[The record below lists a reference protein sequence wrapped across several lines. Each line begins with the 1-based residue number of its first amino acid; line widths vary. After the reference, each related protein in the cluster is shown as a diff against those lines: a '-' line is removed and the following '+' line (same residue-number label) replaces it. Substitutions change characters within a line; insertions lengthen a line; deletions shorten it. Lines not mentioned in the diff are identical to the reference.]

1 LQLRTYRTTLAT
13 FNAESQEASMT
24 VLMTMDLPV
33 QRADLEA
40 VSSAMGVRENPP
52 AGLIVH
58 VMSETSN
65 GVHVVDIWE
74 SKAAFDKFNDDR
86 LMPTMQ
92 KVMAERN
99 ISMDGPPPVPT
110 FDEAFDMVRG
120 R

>member
-1 LQLRTYRTTLAT
+1 
-13 FNAESQEASMT
+13 MT
-24 VLMTMDLPV
+24 VLMTMDLPM

-58 VMSETSN
+58 VMTETAN
-65 GVHVVDIWE
+65 GVHVVDVWE
-74 SKAAFDKFNDDR
+74 SQADFDRFSNSQ

-92 KVMAERN
+92 KVMAERH
-99 ISMDGPPPVPT
+99 ISMDGPPPEPT
-110 FDEAFDMVRG
+110 FEEAFDVVRS

>member
-1 LQLRTYRTTLAT
+1 
-13 FNAESQEASMT
+13 MT

-58 VMSETSN
+58 VMTETAN
-65 GVHVVDIWE
+65 GVHVVDVWE
-74 SKAAFDKFNDDR
+74 SQADFDRFSNSQ

-92 KVMAERN
+92 KVMAERH
-99 ISMDGPPPVPT
+99 ISMDGPPPEPT
-110 FDEAFDMVRG
+110 FEEAFDVVRS